1 MLYITA
7 IIKTDFHT
15 YFYRTIVLKK
25 GTGNPLLDTNVL
37 QGECKV
43 EKKDEKNLVSSALKR
58 NGFGIIKKEGFNARN
73 SNDF

>member
-7 IIKTDFHT
+7 VIKTDFHT

-37 QGECKV
+37 RDEHKI
-43 EKKDEKNLVSSALKR
+43 EKNENILVPAALKR
-58 NGFGIIKKEGFNARN
+58 NGLGIKEMG
-73 SNDF
+73 